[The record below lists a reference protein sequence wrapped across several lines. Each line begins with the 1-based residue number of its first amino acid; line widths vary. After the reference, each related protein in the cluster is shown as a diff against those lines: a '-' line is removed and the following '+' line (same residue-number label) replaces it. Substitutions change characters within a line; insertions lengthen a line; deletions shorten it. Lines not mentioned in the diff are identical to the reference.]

1 MSTQA
6 PLDLKKTVNLPKTGF
21 AQKANLAQSEPAR
34 LKRWAETNLYELIRR
49 ARAGREVFIL
59 HDGPPYANADI
70 HLGTAMNKIL
80 KDIVVKSRSM
90 MGYDAPYVPGYDCHG
105 LPIEQHVERALKEK
119 GKGRADLP
127 VTSFRR
133 ICREHAAEALKR
145 QTRDFKRL
153 GILGLWED
161 PYLTMSNHYEAE
173 TARQFGRFVE
183 RGYVYKGA
191 RPVYWC
197 IHDQTALAE
206 AEVEYRE
213 HTSPSVYVKF
223 PLSEETIEAKTF
235 KREILGSE
243 DDPRK
248 VSFLIWTTT
257 PWTLPANLGIAVNPN
272 FEYAA
277 IEDEARGEV
286 YIVASELIGAVAAK
300 CDIGRRE
307 SGEPGELSALSLGE
321 IEERVT
327 GDVGEAADSGVS
339 SGSRL
344 SSSFFSVEWEP
355 KVRARF
361 MGSRLDRLE
370 ARHAWL
376 DRPSLLMLGDH
387 VTLGGEADAETELD
401 VREARDKK
409 ATSKAGTG
417 LVHTAPGHGH
427 DDFVIGK
434 AYGLEIYC
442 PVDNAGRFTEEVEH
456 FAGERVF
463 EANAKI
469 VEFMRERGVLLFAE
483 EYAHRYPHCWRCK
496 NPVIFR
502 ATPQWF
508 ISLDAS
514 AAPAAMT
521 EVERDEDGRPLANYT
536 DNEEQSPAS
545 LREGALRE
553 IERVEWVPAWGVDRM
568 RNMLKGRPDWCVSRQ
583 RVWGVPIPVF
593 YCKACEEAIADRAT
607 INHVAD
613 TFERETTD
621 VWYAREA
628 SELLP
633 EGFRCPRCGGAEFTK
648 ETDILDVWF
657 DSGVSSVA
665 VLESE
670 KYAGLRF
677 PADVYLEGGDQYR
690 GWFNSSLM
698 LGLGAHDR
706 APYKTVVTHGW
717 TLDAQGHAMHKSAGN
732 AVAPEEFV
740 KESGAD
746 ILRLWVTS
754 SDYRE
759 DMRCSDEILR
769 RVSDSYRK
777 IRNTAR
783 YALGNL
789 DGFDPA
795 RDSVVLGE
803 MHEVDR
809 WALAELDRVI
819 ERVTDAYRAF
829 DFHSVY
835 RALDAFC
842 TVTLSARYFDII
854 KDRLYTAAPRSHAR
868 RSAQTA
874 LNYVADALARML
886 APVLSF
892 TADEIWENLPEVKNA
907 RASSVTPAA
916 VETVNDKVVG
926 ETVVDEGGAVPPS
939 VHMAEFPVVV
949 SNGRDA
955 ALLER
960 WSRLYEIRDV
970 VLRAL
975 EESRIAKLIGSS
987 LEAHV
992 RLEARRQTFELL
1004 EHYREELRYV
1014 FIVSKVSL
1022 TLLEEEAGEDL
1033 RVTVERAP
1041 GGKCERCWNY
1051 SERVGEFT
1059 RYPTACERCVVALA
1073 EIEAEGGAA

>member
-1 MSTQA
+1 MSTEA
-6 PLDLKKTVNLPKTGF
+6 PLDLKKTVNLPKTAF
-21 AQKANLAQSEPAR
+21 AQKGNLAQSEPAR
-34 LKRWAETNLYELIRR
+34 LKRWAESNLYELIRR

-119 GKGRADLP
+119 GKSRADLP
-127 VTSFRR
+127 VASFRR

-223 PLSEETIEAKTF
+223 PLSEDSVEAKAF
-235 KREILGSE
+235 KREILGDE
-243 DDPRK
+243 ADPRK
-248 VSFLIWTTT
+248 VFFLIWTTT

-272 FEYAA
+272 FEYSA
-277 IEDEARGEV
+277 IENEKNGEV
-286 YIVASELIGAVAAK
+286 YIVASELVGAVAQR
-300 CDIGRRE
+300 CGLGRPE
-307 SGEPGELSALSLGE
+307 DLA
-321 IEERVT
+321 T
-327 GDVGEAADSGVS
+327 GEARERDAQGAEPNPSTIVWPPKALARFP
-339 SGSRL
+339 GSRL
-344 SSSFFSVEWEP
+344 E
-355 KVRARF
+355 
-361 MGSRLDRLE
+361 RLE

-409 ATSKAGTG
+409 ATGKSGTG

-434 AYGLEIYC
+434 AYGLEVYC
-442 PVDNAGRFTEEVEH
+442 PVDNAGRFTQEVER
-456 FAGERVF
+456 FAGESVF
-463 EANAKI
+463 EANPKI
-469 VEFMRERGVLLFAE
+469 VEFMRERGALLYSE

-508 ISLDAS
+508 ISLDAV
-514 AAPAAMT
+514 APPAAMT
-521 EVERDEDGRPLANYT
+521 EAERDDDGRPRENFT
-536 DNEEQSPAS
+536 DNNEQAPAS

-583 RVWGVPIPVF
+583 RVWGVPIPAF
-593 YCKACEEAIADRAT
+593 YCDACDEAVADRAT
-607 INHVAD
+607 IDHVAD
-613 TFERETTD
+613 IFERETTD
-621 VWYAREA
+621 VWYARDA
-628 SELLP
+628 KELLP
-633 EGFRCPRCGGAEFTK
+633 EGFRCPGCGGAEFTK

-657 DSGVSSVA
+657 DSGASSIA
-665 VLESE
+665 VLENE
-670 KYAGLRF
+670 KYNGLRF
-677 PADVYLEGGDQYR
+677 PANVYLEGGDQYR

-698 LGLGAHDR
+698 VGLAAHDR
-706 APYKTVVTHGW
+706 APYDTVVTHGW

-789 DGFDPA
+789 DGFDPE
-795 RDSVVLGE
+795 RDRVALGE
-803 MHEVDR
+803 MHEIDR
-809 WALAELDRVI
+809 WALAELDKVI
-819 ERVTDAYRAF
+819 ERVTESYRAY

-854 KDRLYTAAPRSHAR
+854 KDRLYTFAPKSLSR

-874 LNYVADALARML
+874 LNYIADALARML

-892 TADEIWENLPEVKNA
+892 TADEIWENLPEVRNA
-907 RASSVTPAA
+907 GGASA
-916 VETVNDKVVG
+916 VA
-926 ETVVDEGGAVPPS
+926 VDEGVAVPPS

-949 SNGRDA
+949 SSNRDA
-955 ALLER
+955 ALVER
-960 WSRLYEIRDV
+960 WSRLYEMRDV
-970 VLRAL
+970 VLRSLVEA
-975 EESRIAKLIGSS
+975 RTAKLIGSS

-1004 EHYREELRYV
+1004 ESQREELRYL

-1022 TLLEEEAGEDL
+1022 ALMEDGAGEDL
-1033 RVTVERAP
+1033 RVVVGRAR
-1041 GGKCERCWNY
+1041 GQKCERCWNY

-1059 RYPTACERCVVALA
+1059 RYPTACERCVEALA
-1073 EIEAEGGAA
+1073 EIEAEGGSA